1 MQSSPKHELRLIKFY
16 YIYPRPKT
24 VMKNSI
30 YICLHLFLITTANT
44 FSQSSDLKSAKNKVD
59 SLFFSNQ
66 IEGLE
71 ISEKML
77 PLAFAEKDTFHITY
91 FLDQAGELN
100 RMLGNYDKAI
110 SQITKCIKYKVNW
123 EDLQDLSLS
132 YNNLGK
138 AYINKGL
145 YDLAADNFLFAL
157 SLMEKDKNEI
167 GQAYYLNNLGA
178 LFDLQ
183 HNYLK
188 AINYYKKSLV
198 IKKRLD
204 DQKGIAA
211 THLNIGISY
220 FNLEDYKTAIQ
231 HYDISIAIYGKQDN
245 ATKLARALSNHG
257 NSLLELNEF
266 NKAKTSFF
274 KAYKMIA
281 KIEDAQLVS
290 NLINN
295 ISGYYF
301 KTKQLDSAFYYNTL
315 ALENAEKTRAFK
327 PLKEVYFRRAEI
339 YKSQNKLNDAY
350 AALQNSFLYNDSLI
364 DEVNIY
370 AVADMEAK
378 YNYEKNKLKIK
389 EQELDKISI
398 EKNLAEKKVQLAY
411 LIGGIILIGGI
422 LIVVFILY
430 QGKKRKANLLVGQT
444 VLMTKQKHDLEKIN
458 KRIEEELNNL
468 QLNYEDKEKLLENVF
483 SNAQD
488 KPLPPEVL
496 SLSKREMEV
505 LSYLALGRSDD
516 QIAASLFVSKSTIKT
531 HLRRIY
537 SKLLVNGRAEAV
549 AIAHRHELLGA
560 VN

>member
-1 MQSSPKHELRLIKFY
+1 
-16 YIYPRPKT
+16 
-24 VMKNSI
+24 MKNAYHI
-30 YICLHLFLITTANT
+30 LVLFSFYFVSAG
-44 FSQSSDLKSAKNKVD
+44 FSQSSQLKAAKLKVD
-59 SLFFSNQ
+59 SLFFANQ
-66 IEGLE
+66 VEGLE

-77 PLAFAEKDTFHITY
+77 SMAFAEKDTFHITY

-100 RMLGNYDKAI
+100 RALGNYDKAI
-110 SQITKCIKYKVNW
+110 AQITKCIKYKVNW
-123 EDLQDLSLS
+123 KDLQDLSLS

-138 AYINKGL
+138 AYTNKGL

-157 SLMEKDKNEI
+157 GLMEKDKNDI

-183 HNYLK
+183 HNYQK
-188 AINYYKKSLV
+188 AIDYYKRSLV

-220 FNLEDYKTAIQ
+220 FNLEDYKLAIQ
-231 HYDISIAIYGKQDN
+231 HYDLSIAIYEKHDN
-245 ATKLARALSNHG
+245 ATKLARVLSNHG
-257 NSLLELNEF
+257 NSLLELKEYK
-266 NKAKTSFF
+266 KAKASFF
-274 KAYKMIA
+274 KAFKLID
-281 KIEDAQLVS
+281 KIEEAQLVT
-290 NLINN
+290 NLYNN

-301 KTKQLDSAFYYNTL
+301 QTNELDSAFYYNTL
-315 ALENAEKTRAFK
+315 ALDNAQKTGGFK
-327 PLKEVYFRRAEI
+327 PLKDVYFRRAELF
-339 YKSQNKLNDAY
+339 KSRKQMGDAY
-350 AALQNSFLYNDSLI
+350 NALQISFLYNDSLI

-411 LIGGIILIGGI
+411 LIGGIILIGSI

-430 QGKKRKANLLVGQT
+430 QGKKRKANLLIGQT
-444 VLMTKQKHDLEKIN
+444 VLITKQKHDLEKIN

-468 QLNYEDKEKLLENVF
+468 HLNYKDKEKLLENVF

-496 SLSKREMEV
+496 SLSKRELEV

-516 QIAASLFVSKSTIKT
+516 QIATSLFVSKSTVKT

-537 SKLLVNGRAEAV
+537 SKLLVSGRAEAV

>member
-1 MQSSPKHELRLIKFY
+1 MAKTGIAQSNE
-16 YIYPRPKT
+16 
-24 VMKNSI
+24 
-30 YICLHLFLITTANT
+30 
-44 FSQSSDLKSAKNKVD
+44 LKSAKLKVD
-59 SLFFSNQ
+59 SLFFANQ
-66 IEGLE
+66 VEGLE
-71 ISEKML
+71 LSEKML
-77 PLAFAEKDTFHITY
+77 PLAFKEKDTFHITY

-100 RMLGNYDKAI
+100 RALGNYDKAI
-110 SQITKCIKYKVNW
+110 AQITQCIRYKVNW

-157 SLMEKDKNEI
+157 SLMEKDNNLI
-167 GQAYYLNNLGA
+167 GQGYYLNNLGA

-183 HNYLK
+183 HNYQK
-188 AINYYKKSLV
+188 AIDYYKRSLS
-198 IKKRLD
+198 IKKKLD

-231 HYDISIAIYGKQDN
+231 HYEISISIYSKYDN
-245 ATKLARALSNHG
+245 ETKLARALSNHG
-257 NSLLELNEF
+257 NSLLELEEYK
-266 NKAKTSFF
+266 KAKTSFF
-274 KAYKMIA
+274 KAYDLID
-281 KIEDAQLVS
+281 KIEDAQLVT

-301 KTKQLDSAFYYNTL
+301 EMNNIDSAFYFNTL
-315 ALENAEKTRAFK
+315 ALNHAKQNRAFK
-327 PLKEVYFRRAEI
+327 PLKDVYYRRAELYQSKRI
-339 YKSQNKLNDAY
+339 MDSAFV
-350 AALQNSFLYNDSLI
+350 ALQMSFQYNDSLI

-389 EQELDKISI
+389 EQELEKISI
-398 EKNLAEKKVQLAY
+398 EKDLAEKKVLLGY
-411 LIGGIILIGGI
+411 LLIGVIVIGGI
-422 LIVVFILY
+422 LIIVFILY
-430 QGKKRKANLLVGQT
+430 QNKRKKTNLLVGQK
-444 VLMTKQKHDLEKIN
+444 VLITKQKNDLEKIN
-458 KRIEEELNNL
+458 LRIQDEMNRLHL
-468 QLNYEDKEKLLENVF
+468 DIKDKEKLLENVF

-516 QIAASLFVSKSTIKT
+516 QIAQSLFVSKSTVKT

-560 VN
+560 VS